1 MALVFVALTLVVQCL
16 AVFQPPESANAASSN
31 DLVYGGLGLGANR
44 SINNFLAPYDA
55 NTNNLKDITTHIGI
69 TRAEIVASQYSS
81 FLTASNKYSWGHHAK
96 YSVAQGER
104 AVDVTNAAGAK
115 VTTVYARPMTLAN
128 GTGERIY
135 SWIGYSAKVGWF
147 AIMQAC
153 GNIVTETIP
162 TPKPPVTNILQSKS
176 AINVSQGSVNAT
188 TVTAREGDQISY
200 TISIENKG
208 TATNTVKFEEQLEDV
223 LEYAKLSDSG
233 GGTFNQTAKTLT
245 WPDVILTPGQKQS
258 RTFTVRV
265 LDVIPAT
272 AQGASE
278 PTSYNCQMTNVFGNS
293 VAINVNCSP
302 PKIIE
307 NVVTQLPKTGP
318 TENMIFAG
326 IILAIVTYFYARTR
340 QVNKEVRLIRRDLN
354 AGTI

>member
-1 MALVFVALTLVVQCL
+1 
-16 AVFQPPESANAASSN
+16 
-31 DLVYGGLGLGANR
+31 
-44 SINNFLAPYDA
+44 
-55 NTNNLKDITTHIGI
+55 
-69 TRAEIVASQYSS
+69 
-81 FLTASNKYSWGHHAK
+81 
-96 YSVAQGER
+96 
-104 AVDVTNAAGAK
+104 
-115 VTTVYARPMTLAN
+115 
-128 GTGERIY
+128 
-135 SWIGYSAKVGWF
+135 
-147 AIMQAC
+147 
-153 GNIVTETIP
+153 
-162 TPKPPVTNILQSKS
+162 
-176 AINVSQGSVNAT
+176 VNAT